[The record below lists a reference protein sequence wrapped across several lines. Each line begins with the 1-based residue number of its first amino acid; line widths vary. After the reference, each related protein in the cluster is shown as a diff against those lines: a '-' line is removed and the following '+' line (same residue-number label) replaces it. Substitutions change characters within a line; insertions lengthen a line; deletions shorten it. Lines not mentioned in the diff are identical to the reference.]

1 MFSNKTALAGFTA
14 LALSAGVHAQEKH
27 LTLDDIDGL
36 ARQNIVDSMRKSND
50 ASKPAAGVG
59 LNAPLTGAPAPDT
72 SAQKAPVQKPSPSLK
87 RSIAVSFVG
96 AYSDASGS
104 YALYDYQGAIY
115 PAKQGSKLLNG
126 WVLGRVDGFVVNV
139 SEGKRKWTEVIAA
152 QAPVVSVDSSSV
164 QAINDL
170 SGPLPPA
177 FPIAGGGAP
186 APAPAKGGASVLI
199 PFGK

>member
-1 MFSNKTALAGFTA
+1 MFSNRTALAGFIA
-14 LALSAGVHAQEKH
+14 LALSAAIHAQEKH

-36 ARQNIVDSMRKSND
+36 ARQNIVDSMRKSSD

-59 LNAPLTGAPAPDT
+59 LNAPLSAAPMQEVP
-72 SAQKAPVQKPSPSLK
+72 AQKAPVQKPPAPVK
-87 RSIAVSFVG
+87 RSTPVTFVG
-96 AYSDASGS
+96 AFSDVSGS
-104 YALYDYQGAIY
+104 YVLYDYQGAIY

-126 WVLGRVDGFVVNV
+126 WVLGSVAGFVVNV

-152 QAPVVSVDSSSV
+152 QAPAVSVDSPGV

-177 FPIAGGGAP
+177 FPIAGGGSP
-186 APAPAKGGASVLI
+186 APAAMGGSPVLI